1 MAIKKENSNANTN
14 EHLES
19 RVGKLEGTMETL
31 AEGLRTTSTN
41 VDKLINQQN
50 LFKEEVLGKL
60 GTLTAPKWPLILSF
74 IMAGLTI
81 FGLVGT
87 VMAFMMSGQRDA
99 IETLKAQI
107 QTAQINE
114 LNNKYEDGK
123 TSIIR
128 ENITNDLSSLKS
140 SILDVQKWQVLHENE
155 DSKLHGEEI
164 AKLGKLNSDVEKIE
178 QRQYLHNLK
187 K

>member
-1 MAIKKENSNANTN
+1 MATKKDTSN

-31 AEGLRTTSTN
+31 AEGLKTTSAN

-50 LFKEEVLGKL
+50 QFKEEVLGKL
-60 GTLTAPKWPLILSF
+60 GGLTAPKWPLILSF

-81 FGLVGT
+81 LGLVGT

-107 QTAQINE
+107 QIAQANE
-114 LNNKYEDGK
+114 MNNKFEDGK
-123 TSIIR
+123 TSILR
-128 ENITNDLSSLKS
+128 EKIFTDITDLKNEMSD
-140 SILDVQKWQVLHENE
+140 IQKWRTFHENE
-155 DSKLHGEEI
+155 DSRLHGEET
-164 AKLGKLNSDVEKIE
+164 AKLGKLSSDVEKIE
-178 QRQYLHNLK
+178 QRQYISNLK

>member
-1 MAIKKENSNANTN
+1 VAIKKENFN

-31 AEGLRTTSTN
+31 AEGLKTTSTN

-50 LFKEEVLGKL
+50 QFKEEVLGKL
-60 GTLTAPKWPLILSF
+60 GSLTAPKWPLILSF

-81 FGLVGT
+81 LGLVGT

-99 IETLKAQI
+99 IETLKSQI
-107 QTAQINE
+107 QIAQVNE
-114 LNNKYEDGK
+114 LNNKYTDGQ

-128 ENITNDLSSLKS
+128 ENITRDITDLKNN
-140 SILDVQKWQVLHENE
+140 ILDIQKWRTFHENE
-155 DSKLHGEEI
+155 DSKLHGEEY
-164 AKLGKLNSDVEKIE
+164 ARMGKLDKDVEKIE
-178 QRQYLHNLK
+178 QRQYSHNLK
-187 K
+187 E